1 MQTISLAHNN
11 FVSGRLLSRL
21 SHYLPTLANLSL
33 QGNKFSAWKDLDH
46 ISGRKGKLSQL
57 KELIL
62 LDNPLRN
69 IEYGKDSE
77 RYKRPVNSFH
87 SSPCIAYYLCSQVAR
102 RFPSLEMLDME
113 PIPKIAFDVPHA
125 SASHAMPAG
134 PAPTT
139 FPVDMGES
147 FIAGVDGGLLSGFL
161 MRYVE
166 CVPVR
171 SMAVLMAGSDSCLCL
186 IISVQRL
193 WTSTIPTPHSPIQPI
208 PPSLLVPELKGTFI
222 QRACHISA
230 SRTGLDG
237 GTSKL
242 GGSRNLS
249 RLAGGSVDKLVKSLH
264 VGTEEIV
271 KAMAELPST
280 KHDVAGSPEKFC
292 IDAWPVQ
299 QGDAPQLFVTI
310 HGQFEESM
318 FLTLSRLPP
327 LSTRILH

>member
-1 MQTISLAHNN
+1 MAHNN

-222 QRACHISA
+222 QRACRISA

-237 GTSKL
+237 GLANSE
-242 GGSRNLS
+242 GHAISAVSREAVLINLS
-249 RLAGGSVDKLVKSLH
+249 SRCMSVLKRLSKPWRSYPLRSTMWRARLRNSASTHGPCNR
-264 VGTEEIV
+264 
-271 KAMAELPST
+271 AMRHS
-280 KHDVAGSPEKFC
+280 S
-292 IDAWPVQ
+292 
-299 QGDAPQLFVTI
+299 
-310 HGQFEESM
+310 S
-318 FLTLSRLPP
+318 
-327 LSTRILH
+327 